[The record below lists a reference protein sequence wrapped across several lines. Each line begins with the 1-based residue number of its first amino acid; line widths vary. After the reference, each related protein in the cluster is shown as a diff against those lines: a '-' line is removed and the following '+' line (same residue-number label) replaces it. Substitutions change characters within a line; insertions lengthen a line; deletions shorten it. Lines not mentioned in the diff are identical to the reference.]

1 MEENGLDESKIVLR
15 YTNGMKK
22 TTSSRFMLLP
32 PAVIVAVVALL
43 SGTVAAAQ
51 VSLPGSPL
59 YGIKSATEDAR
70 LAAVFTNES
79 KAKTHISIAKE
90 KVRELELLSS
100 IDAPVDVLE
109 KTEAKFL
116 DNHSRAEAL
125 VKDDTSG
132 ADELNKALDEIG
144 TRNQVVLTAAL
155 AKVPAEARKGIL
167 NALEMSNHDNAAN
180 GKYDPKRNEESQATT
195 SSNPVKENMR
205 SATSTN
211 NSRANNENKP
221 QVER

>member
-1 MEENGLDESKIVLR
+1 
-15 YTNGMKK
+15 MKK
-22 TTSSRFMLLP
+22 TTSSRFMLLS

-70 LAAVFTNES
+70 VAVVFSNEN
-79 KAKTHISIAKE
+79 KAKTHLSIAKE

-100 IDAPVDVLE
+100 IDAPADVLE

-132 ADELNKALDEIG
+132 ADELHKALDELG
-144 TRNQVVLTAAL
+144 ARNQVVLTAVL
-155 AKVPAEARKGIL
+155 EKVPSEARKGIL

-180 GKYDPKRNEESQATT
+180 GKNDPKGNEESQATT
-195 SSNPVKENMR
+195 SPSTMKENMR

-211 NSRANNENKP
+211 NPRTNNGNG
-221 QVER
+221 QR